1 MNNQLDM
8 SKGYAIHTAIR
19 EAKEK
24 VNGKSSYSIPLM
36 TEIFPATT
44 EETIKEQDDIKNTI
58 KALESRR
65 GKLTNIEL
73 AELSRLKSREQALT
87 RHLMSLGYKEK
98 EIQVQQIEQAE
109 ILKLL
114 KDKGVEVTAEELA
127 HYL

>member
-8 SKGYAIHTAIR
+8 SKGYAIHTVIR

-36 TEIFPATT
+36 TELFPATT
-44 EETIKEQDDIKNTI
+44 EDTIKEQDDIKKTV
-58 KALESRR
+58 KALESRK
-65 GKLTNIEL
+65 GQLTNMEL
-73 AELSRLKSREQALT
+73 AELNRLKSREQALT

-98 EIQVQQIEQAE
+98 ELQAQQIEQAE
-109 ILKLL
+109 ILETL
-114 KDKGVEVTAEELA
+114 KAQGVEITAEELV

>member
-73 AELSRLKSREQALT
+73 AELNRLKSREQALT

-98 EIQVQQIEQAE
+98 EIQV
-109 ILKLL
+109 LKLL
-114 KDKGVEVTAEELA
+114 KDKGVEVTAEELE